1 MEYCCH
7 VWACAPSCYLQML
20 EKLQKWICRTVG
32 PSLAVSL
39 ELFGHFLNV
48 ASFSLFYKAI
58 ATYFFVGQAVRRIML
73 GWLVDKLI
81 IMILRCRVW
90 QFLKL
95 KILIIKLLLLLCQH
109 KLHPH
114 LFTYDSKMSIL
125 SSRVSPPLKT

>member
-58 ATYFFVGQAVRRIML
+58 ATYFFVGRQINHNDPKMQGLAIFKIKNI
-73 GWLVDKLI
+73 DHQIII
-81 IMILRCRVW
+81 IMSTQVTSTSLY
-90 QFLKL
+90 L
-95 KILIIKLLLLLCQH
+95 
-109 KLHPH
+109 
-114 LFTYDSKMSIL
+114 
-125 SSRVSPPLKT
+125 